1 MPGRTAAT
9 HLLLLPFWSRNSFP
23 DRNEVRLG
31 DDVSPPCAA
40 RSFDL
45 FEKRGK
51 LENGGEARSN
61 QNHKKRIKSLCKTL
75 LGFDTPCKPEIL
87 QTFFRLRRKGER
99 ASKSVGFSQFP
110 RGGGRGSRRLEERK
124 KRSPPPSG
132 SVPTPPAQRKAG
144 HSGQQGG
151 RIGGVRESQVEIST
165 GGELGTATLN
175 WGPASTR
182 PPSPFF
188 RSVH

>member
-99 ASKSVGFSQFP
+99 ASKFCRLQSIPARRRERFEKIGREKKEEPAVERERANAPGSEK
-110 RGGGRGSRRLEERK
+110 GG
-124 KRSPPPSG
+124 PQW
-132 SVPTPPAQRKAG
+132 A
-144 HSGQQGG
+144 
-151 RIGGVRESQVEIST
+151 T
-165 GGELGTATLN
+165 GGPHWRSAGVTGGDIDRGELWTATLN